1 MHSVTLGQFYF
12 CPAEGV
18 RWPFKYCFAFGDGSK
33 QVWINVWICVSC
45 RVPLEV
51 EVWHKDT
58 NSRDQLIGK
67 ATIQLSPLLM
77 SERRRFQTWT
87 GQQGWRQ
94 THQDRIPVLKPQQ
107 YETFKLKTLLCRLY
121 KLSSHWLFFNHF
133 STSSVSPTEKVAELS
148 FVATLAD
155 LGFLKTREVIVSE
168 SLQVRRAC
176 LHKKGQTTL
185 PVSVTCLSCF
195 ILVLR
200 CLLSLL
206 CISSLE
212 WTYRYHTATVQP
224 SSTQVSHV
232 HSGPH
237 RPRFRTRHP
246 WVPYSSGAGAM
257 EGRAGRSVWQWGENK

>member
-1 MHSVTLGQFYF
+1 M
-12 CPAEGV
+12 
-18 RWPFKYCFAFGDGSK
+18 
-33 QVWINVWICVSC
+33 
-45 RVPLEV
+45 

-67 ATIQLSPLLM
+67 ATIQLSHLLM

-107 YETFKLKTLLCRLY
+107 YEPFKFKPFSADCTRCPHI
-121 KLSSHWLFFNHF
+121 SFFFNHF

-148 FVATLAD
+148 FVATLED

-176 LHKKGQTTL
+176 LHTKGQTTL
-185 PVSVTCLSCF
+185 PVTCLSCF
-195 ILVLR
+195 ILVLW

-206 CISSLE
+206 CISALE
-212 WTYRYHTATVQP
+212 
-224 SSTQVSHV
+224 
-232 HSGPH
+232 
-237 RPRFRTRHP
+237 
-246 WVPYSSGAGAM
+246 
-257 EGRAGRSVWQWGENK
+257 